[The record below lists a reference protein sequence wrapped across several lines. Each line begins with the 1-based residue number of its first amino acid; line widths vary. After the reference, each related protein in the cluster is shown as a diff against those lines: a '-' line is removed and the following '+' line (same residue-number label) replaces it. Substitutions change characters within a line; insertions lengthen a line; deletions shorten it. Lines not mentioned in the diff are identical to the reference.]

1 MDNAVRVMH
10 LINGLDIGG
19 LTSVIRSWVTHAD
32 HNQIE
37 VTSCVSLAE
46 SAEGRALLES
56 AGITVHYVNYRWAW
70 DPRTVLAL
78 TSIVRNERVEVIH
91 AHHPRS
97 AGIGA
102 IVGAWTGA
110 SLVISWHA
118 FWDVRQGL
126 RQVLDWV
133 NRLMEQ
139 RATHL
144 LFNSQSTL
152 GAMIERF
159 PSLDRSRCRVLYNP
173 VEDWF
178 ANPAYVAELRS
189 VARAQW
195 GVDDEEVCLGYVA
208 NLFPVRRHDVLLRAF
223 AACHAQRPKMRLV
236 LVGYG
241 PERETLLRLSE
252 RLGVRERVIWTGLVP
267 EAAKLL
273 PGLDIYI
280 NPTIG
285 EGFGMATAEAMTA
298 DLAIVAANAPCLP
311 ELITDGE
318 TGLLVDP
325 LDQEALVRAILTLVD
340 DPARRSAL
348 GKAARRDA
356 LSRFSGEKSAA
367 ELACIYRE
375 SASLVMLRQTVPNN
389 RRRYKS

>member
-1 MDNAVRVMH
+1 MGNAVRVMH
-10 LINGLDIGG
+10 LVNGLDIGG

-32 HNQIE
+32 HSQIE

-56 AGITVHYVNYRWAW
+56 AGITVHYVSYQWGW
-70 DPRTVLAL
+70 DPRTILAL
-78 TSIVRNERVEVIH
+78 TSIVRNEQVQVIH

-97 AGIGA
+97 SGIGA

-110 SLVISWHA
+110 SLVISRHV
-118 FWDVRQGL
+118 FWDIRQGL
-126 RQVLDWV
+126 RQVFDWAD
-133 NRLMEQ
+133 RLMEQ

-152 GAMIERF
+152 GAIIKQF
-159 PSLDRSRCRVLYNP
+159 PSLDRARCQVLYNP
-173 VEDWF
+173 VEDRF
-178 ANPAYVAELRS
+178 ANPARVTELRS

-208 NLFPVRRHDVLLRAF
+208 HPLPVRRHDVLLRAF
-223 AACHAQRPKMRLV
+223 AMCHAQRPKTRLV
-236 LVGYG
+236 LVGDG
-241 PERETLLRLSE
+241 PERETLIRLSE
-252 RLGVRERVIWTGLVP
+252 RLGVRELVVWTGLVP

-273 PGLDIYI
+273 PGLDIYV

-285 EGFGMATAEAMTA
+285 EGFGVATVEAMTA
-298 DLAIVAANAPCLP
+298 SLAIVAANAPCLS

-318 TGLLVDP
+318 TGLLVAP

-340 DPARRSAL
+340 DPTRRSAL
-348 GKAARRDA
+348 GQAARRDA
-356 LSRFSGEKSAA
+356 LRRFSAEKSAA
-367 ELACIYRE
+367 ELARIYWE
-375 SASLVMLRQTVPNN
+375 SASLGMPR
-389 RRRYKS
+389 